1 MSFEDIKAELALLMI
16 EMENQP
22 EDMHKLYEKVHEK
35 LAELKAFGMP
45 VPDDLVELEKKLNLY
60 FDEQNKHKTF

>member
-1 MSFEDIKAELALLMI
+1 VSFEDIKAELALLMI

-22 EDMHKLYEKVHEK
+22 QDMHELYEKVHEK

-45 VPDDLVELEKKLNLY
+45 VPDDLAELEKKLKLY
-60 FDEQNKHKTF
+60 FDEQNQRKSF

>member
-22 EDMHKLYEKVHEK
+22 EDMHELYEKVHEK